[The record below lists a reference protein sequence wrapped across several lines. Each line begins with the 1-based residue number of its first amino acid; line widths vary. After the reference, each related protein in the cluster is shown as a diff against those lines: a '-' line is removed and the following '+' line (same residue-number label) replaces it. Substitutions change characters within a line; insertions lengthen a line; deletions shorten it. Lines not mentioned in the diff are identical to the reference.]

1 MIDRKTKLKLRV
13 WEPLPAD
20 PELEEL
26 RQRNAK
32 RVAAARAK
40 LGNRHI
46 LHPENEGVDWG
57 IKAK

>member
-13 WEPLPAD
+13 WGTPPVN

-26 RQRNAK
+26 RQRNAD
-32 RVAAARAK
+32 RVAAAKAK
-40 LGNRHI
+40 LGNRYI